1 MAPQH
6 FGISGQAQREPKPGP
21 QLCHGIQPVF
31 PMVPVWESVSQWE
44 QTGSK
49 PPLRLH
55 FPSVFVNSRCSRLLR
70 VVSELHKRFYQEMD
84 EIQE

>member
-1 MAPQH
+1 MAPQR
-6 FGISGQAQREPKPGP
+6 FGVGAQDKPREPKPGP
-21 QLCHGIQPVF
+21 QLCHGIQLVF
-31 PMVPVWESVSQWE
+31 PTFPAWE
-44 QTGSK
+44 QIGSK
-49 PPLRLH
+49 PR